1 MPDKLFKIK
10 KILLVLK
17 NLAFFMFIMPILN
30 KNGMII
36 FEGIG
41 IVIPNT
47 AK

>member
-1 MPDKLFKIK
+1 MPDKLLKIK

-17 NLAFFMFIMPILN
+17 NLAFFMFIMPILS

-36 FEGIG
+36 FEEIG